1 MMIPFLVVLPRG
13 RGVIMTYKT
22 LKNVVL
28 FQYLKDI
35 VKKMKDSPGEIK
47 FSLEDMEDDE
57 MQDEVA

>member
-1 MMIPFLVVLPRG
+1 
-13 RGVIMTYKT
+13 MTYKT